1 MKNQT
6 KVLITALI
14 IFQGLIEINSLTSR
28 QKIALSQ
35 GNCQRPMDC
44 FELALKELQDAK
56 AEIKEL
62 EKQLEKRLEEAEAKT
77 SQAQNTANRAVS
89 KADTA
94 QNTANRA
101 VSKAD
106 TAQNTANRAV
116 SKANKSGGL
125 YYDERNGFY
134 VFPTKN
140 NGVIHLGGG
149 GTCYYE
155 GNSRRWCH

>member
-1 MKNQT
+1 MKVGKIMKNQT

-101 VSKAD
+101 VSKA
-106 TAQNTANRAV
+106 
-116 SKANKSGGL
+116 NKSGGL

>member
-89 KADTA
+89 KA
-94 QNTANRA
+94 
-101 VSKAD
+101 
-106 TAQNTANRAV
+106 
-116 SKANKSGGL
+116 NKSGGL

>member
-94 QNTANRA
+94 QNT
-101 VSKAD
+101 S
-106 TAQNTANRAV
+106 NRAV

>member
-101 VSKAD
+101 VSKA
-106 TAQNTANRAV
+106 
-116 SKANKSGGL
+116 NKSGGL

>member
-101 VSKAD
+101 VSKAY
-106 TAQNTANRAV
+106 
-116 SKANKSGGL
+116 KSGGL